1 MPLCATQ
8 GSEVRTGILSQT
20 LIVNTVSKGS
30 SKPSQSSGISE
41 TKTNS

>member
-8 GSEVRTGILSQT
+8 GSEVRTGIFLQT
-20 LIVNTVSKGS
+20 LIVNTVSKGT

-41 TKTNS
+41 TKENS